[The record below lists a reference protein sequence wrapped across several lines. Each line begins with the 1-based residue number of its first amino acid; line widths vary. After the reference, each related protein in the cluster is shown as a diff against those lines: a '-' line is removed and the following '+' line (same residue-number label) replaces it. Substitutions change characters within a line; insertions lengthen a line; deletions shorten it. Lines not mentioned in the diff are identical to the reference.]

1 MCAKRKRRIF
11 DIIQIGYDEDWQS
24 RLFDIM
30 LIVMI
35 LANLLIAILSTF
47 EDAAPYMGILEV
59 IEWITV
65 AGFAAEYG
73 LRIWTAEIGR
83 ASCRERVSI
92 L

>member
-1 MCAKRKRRIF
+1 MWAKRKKRIF

-47 EDAAPYMGILEV
+47 EDLSLIH
-59 IEWITV
+59 I
-65 AGFAAEYG
+65 
-73 LRIWTAEIGR
+73 
-83 ASCRERVSI
+83 
-92 L
+92 